1 MRREEWRF
9 EYTANN
15 LAAAAEKKIKFHAER
30 LEWWKSKRHEV
41 MDKIRSEGIEIDE
54 KISLAYLS
62 PKSRDWA
69 QSTQVTIRDDLRNN
83 LSECQE
89 KLAHHTQKQHEYVGW
104 QQILAANPEQ
114 RLRLDIHDWLFF
126 FDRI

>member
-15 LAAAAEKKIKFHAER
+15 MATAAETKIKFHAER

-89 KLAHHTQKQHEYVGW
+89 KLAHHTQKQNEYIGW
-104 QQILAANPEQ
+104 QPPS
-114 RLRLDIHDWLFF
+114 
-126 FDRI
+126 